1 MSTRKD
7 TLELNCKITS
17 FSILY
22 KTERMLWS
30 DQETQLLIEKEDD
43 EQVGYLKVWEEDVAP
58 ELIKENRLLLEEK
71 IESFI
76 LGMKF
81 IGNRKLSRNQNT
93 LHYYIDNEEPFHI
106 RHDMDIEA
114 IIRRSKG
121 EEVNYMHVEL
131 PALQCNM
138 KMDTQP
144 SSLPA
149 KMPNIPLILKR
160 YILTIIQAEDLDE
173 YSKNYQDEKLK
184 RWFLVLEELE
194 ENKNTSNY
202 IDIKCARHFVS
213 HSACHGQEVIK
224 FLKRELPSSVYLNN
238 NGKEEARFLRDNPSH
253 VSLISQYENKA
264 RDWARNL
271 IKQQITS
278 VES

>member
-1 MSTRKD
+1 MNTRKD

-22 KTERMLWS
+22 KTDQMLWS
-30 DQETQLLIEKEDD
+30 DQETQLAIEKEDD
-43 EQVGYLKVWEEDVAP
+43 EQVGYLKVWKEDIAP

-71 IESFI
+71 IESFM

-81 IGNRKLSRNQNT
+81 IGNRRLTRNQTT
-93 LHYYIDNEEPFHI
+93 LYYYIDNEDPFHI
-106 RHDMDIEA
+106 RHDIDIEA

-121 EEVNYMHVEL
+121 EEFNYMYGEL

-138 KMDTQP
+138 KMDIQP
-144 SSLPA
+144 SSLPT

-173 YSKNYQDEKLK
+173 NSENYQDEKLK
-184 RWFLVLEELE
+184 RWFLILEELE

-213 HSACHGQEVIK
+213 HRACNGQEVIN
-224 FLKRELPSSVYLNN
+224 FLKRELPSSVYINDDE
-238 NGKEEARFLRDNPSH
+238 KEEARFLRDNPSH
-253 VSLISQYENKA
+253 ISLISQYENKA
-264 RDWARNL
+264 RNWARNL

-278 VES
+278 IES